1 VRVFLGIFLIFH
13 GMVHAMY
20 VGQALRWFEL
30 RPGMAWPTGAW
41 TLSSLSDGAL
51 RAFAAVTIGMAS
63 LGIMLGG
70 VGMLLKWDWADWVAI
85 GGAAFA
91 SLIHILLWSG
101 KWSEFGDHGGYGV
114 IINAAAIVTILV
126 VRA

>member
-1 VRVFLGIFLIFH
+1 MRVFLGIFLIFH

-51 RAFAAVTIGMAS
+51 RTVASVAIGTGS
-63 LGIMLGG
+63 LALMLGG
-70 VGMLLKWDWADWVAI
+70 AGMLLKWGWADWVVI
-85 GGAAFA
+85 GGAALA
-91 SLIHILLWSG
+91 TVAHLLLWSG

-114 IINAAAIVTILV
+114 IINVAAIVAILV
-126 VRA
+126 VRS